1 MEALKYII
9 EDSTIA
15 ELLGVQNFTNKE
27 SAVLELVK
35 NAFDAQATELNIIFN
50 RDELIIEDNGNGM
63 NAADI
68 KRHWMHIGKSNKDY
82 YILDKNNKRRVLA
95 GSKGIGRFALSRLGS
110 NVQLYSQKED
120 LKNKSVLWITDWNRS
135 TLQENDS
142 FTTCGTK
149 IVIQDL
155 RDKWNKTSI
164 DRLAGY
170 LSRTYNDNLMKIS
183 LFFEKEEI
191 LIERYF
197 AEPKLGYNC
206 TNKINLRF
214 SANNRNLICNVL
226 SDEFKKDAEKYSE
239 DINIYNYNKTID
251 ILEELEGNHDL
262 SISREELDTALER
275 LGDFSAEFY
284 FSLKEPATKDIEKFL
299 YKYKFLLDRY
309 DNGIVLYRNSFSIS
323 SYDGTKD
330 WLGLGRRS
338 RLSPAAASHP
348 TGSWRVRENQLAGK
362 VEIDKKNNYLLSDL
376 SNRQGLDENIYYE
389 IFVKILD
396 IGLTEF
402 ERYRQSIIRKI
413 NKKNITNK
421 EDDKKLVDK
430 LIKKPTII
438 KDLSK
443 DEVDKLISEIKEYKK
458 ENVDFKKEISNTEER
473 YKYDVRILNVLATSG
488 LKATSIAHEMHNGRN
503 SIAQNCDDIIE
514 AMKQYGIW
522 DFVNESERT
531 KYAFSNIPE
540 LLDKNR
546 RVNSKMI
553 SFMDTMLTEV
563 EKSQFFAEEH
573 NILEL
578 LYEIKSI
585 WERDYSWINIQLE
598 LSPLIYHVLSED
610 ILRVIFDN
618 LILNSIQQNDDKS
631 HLNLFIQSFIKDGT
645 LEFLYKDDGKGLS
658 KKYLDNPMKILE
670 VHETSRKRGHGLG
683 MWIVNNTIVMAGGE
697 ITKIEGDDGFSIQ
710 FTLGGK
716 MNG

>member
-1 MEALKYII
+1 MEELKYII

-82 YILDKNNKRRVLA
+82 DILDKNNKRRVLA

-110 NVQLYSQKED
+110 NIQLYSQKED

-183 LFFEKEEI
+183 LYFEKEKI
-191 LIERYF
+191 LVERYF

-206 TNKINLRF
+206 TNKINLSF

-239 DINIYNYNKTID
+239 DINIYNYNNTID
-251 ILEELEGNHDL
+251 ILEELEGDHDL

-362 VEIDKKNNYLLSDL
+362 VEIDKRNNYLLSDL
-376 SNRQGLDENIYYE
+376 SNRQGLDENIYYD

-396 IGLTEF
+396 IGLSEF

-413 NKKNITNK
+413 NKKNTTNK

-430 LIKKPTII
+430 LISKPTII

-443 DEVDKLISEIKEYKK
+443 DEVNKLISEIKEYKK

-488 LKATSIAHEMHNGRN
+488 LKATSIAHEMHNDRN

-578 LYEIKSI
+578 LDEIKNI

-610 ILRVIFDN
+610 VLRVIFDN

-631 HLNLFIQSFIKDGT
+631 HLNLLIQSSIKDGI
-645 LEFLYKDDGKGLS
+645 LEFLYKDDGKGLN
-658 KKYLDNPMKILE
+658 KKYLDNPLKILE

-683 MWIVNNTIVMAGGE
+683 MWIVNNTVDMAGGE

-716 MNG
+716 TDG

>member
-1 MEALKYII
+1 MEELKYII

-27 SAVLELVK
+27 SAILELVK

-63 NAADI
+63 NADDI

-82 YILDKNNKRRVLA
+82 DILDKYNKRRVLA

-110 NVQLYSQKED
+110 NIQLYSQKED
-120 LKNKSVLWITDWNRS
+120 LSNRSVLWITDWNRS

-155 RDKWNKTSI
+155 RDKWDKTNI
-164 DRLAGY
+164 DRLSDY
-170 LSRTYNDNLMKIS
+170 LSRTYNDNLMRILIS
-183 LFFEKEEI
+183 FEKEKI
-191 LIERYF
+191 LVERYF

-214 SANNRNLICNVL
+214 SSNKRNLICNVL
-226 SDEFKKDAEKYSE
+226 SDEFKKDVEKYCE
-239 DINIYNYNKTID
+239 GINIYNYINTID

-262 SISREELDTALER
+262 SISREELDTALKR

-284 FSLKEPATKDIEKFL
+284 FSLKEPITKDIEKFL
-299 YKYKFLLDRY
+299 YKHKFLLGRY
-309 DNGIVLYRNSFSIS
+309 DNGIILYRNSFSIS

-376 SNRQGLDENIYYE
+376 SNRQGLDENIYYD

-402 ERYRQSIIRKI
+402 ERYRQLIIRKI
-413 NKKNITNK
+413 IKKNTTNK

-430 LIKKPTII
+430 LISKPTII

-443 DEVDKLISEIKEYKK
+443 DEVNKLISEIKEYKK

-488 LKATSIAHEMHNGRN
+488 LKATSIAHEMHNDRN

-531 KYAFSNIPE
+531 KYVFSNIPE

-546 RVNSKMI
+546 RVNSKMV

-563 EKSQFFAEEH
+563 EKSQFLAEEH

-578 LYEIKSI
+578 LDEIKNI

-631 HLNLFIQSFIKDGT
+631 HLNLFIQSSIKDGT

-683 MWIVNNTIVMAGGE
+683 MWIVNNTVVMAGGE

-710 FTLGGK
+710 FTLGGR

>member
-1 MEALKYII
+1 MEELKYII

-82 YILDKNNKRRVLA
+82 DILDKNNKRRVLA

-110 NVQLYSQKED
+110 NIQLYSQKED

-183 LFFEKEEI
+183 LYFEKEKI
-191 LIERYF
+191 LVERYF

-226 SDEFKKDAEKYSE
+226 SDEFKKDAEKYSG
-239 DINIYNYNKTID
+239 DINIYNYNNTID
-251 ILEELEGNHDL
+251 ILEELEGDHDL

-362 VEIDKKNNYLLSDL
+362 VEIDKRNNYLLSDL
-376 SNRQGLDENIYYE
+376 SNRQGLDENIYYD

-396 IGLTEF
+396 IGLSEF

-413 NKKNITNK
+413 NKKNTTNK

-430 LIKKPTII
+430 LIMKPTII

-443 DEVDKLISEIKEYKK
+443 DEVNKLISEIKEYKK

-488 LKATSIAHEMHNGRN
+488 LKATSIAHEMHNDRN

-578 LYEIKSI
+578 LEEIKNI
-585 WERDYSWINIQLE
+585 WERDYSWINMQLE

-631 HLNLFIQSFIKDGT
+631 HLNLFIQSSIKDGT

-683 MWIVNNTIVMAGGE
+683 MWIVNNTVVMAGGE